1 MHEEGEGMKSKFV
14 AALLSALVFPGAGQY
29 YMRRHKRALLF
40 AVVAALGGVLYLH
53 HALAQANA
61 LADQVL
67 SGRVALDP
75 AAIEAQIANAPTPLS
90 VTISGVVFVIC
101 WVGSVLE
108 ALLVKPPL
116 R

>member
-1 MHEEGEGMKSKFV
+1 MKSKFV
-14 AALLSALVFPGAGQY
+14 AALLSALVFPGVGQY
-29 YMRRHKRALLF
+29 YLGRKGRAWLF
-40 AVVAALGGVLYLH
+40 IAVAAVGGLLYLN
-53 HALAQANA
+53 HALAQAND

-75 AAIEAQIANAPTPLS
+75 AAIEAQIAKAPTPLS
-90 VTISGVVFVIC
+90 VSISGVVFVVS

-108 ALLVKPPL
+108 ALMVKPPM

>member
-1 MHEEGEGMKSKFV
+1 MKSKFV

-29 YMRRHKRALLF
+29 YMGRRGRGLAF
-40 AVVAALGGVLYLH
+40 AVVAAAGGLLYLN
-53 HALAQANA
+53 HALDQANA

-90 VTISGVVFVIC
+90 VTISGVVFVAC

-108 ALLVKPPL
+108 ALLVKPPV